1 MIISKQNR
9 RTIYMALFQEGV
21 LVAPKNFEIKHPNL
35 DVPNL
40 EVIKA
45 LQSLDSKRSPASQT
59 PFHPSASSK
68 LVTSSSLS
76 KRRHSQRPRK
86 LVSAQLLRQARGRS
100 ASRVS

>member
-45 LQSLDSKRSPASQT
+45 
-59 PFHPSASSK
+59 
-68 LVTSSSLS
+68 
-76 KRRHSQRPRK
+76 
-86 LVSAQLLRQARGRS
+86 
-100 ASRVS
+100 

>member
-45 LQSLDSKRSPASQT
+45 MQSLDSKGYAVVTLTRRTARPA
-59 PFHPSASSK
+59 
-68 LVTSSSLS
+68 VTSVLASVAAS
-76 KRRHSQRPRK
+76 KNVLGRT
-86 LVSAQLLRQARGRS
+86 LR
-100 ASRVS
+100 